1 MLLPMKP
8 TILAAFWLSGAFS
21 LQLPFQWPS
30 TEKPTHYSSLSQE
43 LWPVDLKQ
51 YHGEQVL
58 RVSYGGNEALW
69 ETLAASDEIKFKKWA
84 LHPSQAAVDVQID
97 AHNLQLL
104 EKQFPNLNYL
114 VIIDDLSQKV
124 YETYPKDFTA
134 GNPGARAAA
143 HDEVMEAT
151 RANVLLEIFFRD
163 YRPLETI
170 NQWLDLLAQLFPQL
184 LAIEDIG
191 NTYEGRPYKVVHL
204 SVPDDDVEHHEK
216 KTIVITGGVHAREW
230 ILVSSVLYVIYE
242 MVSLYENSPEE
253 HKVLANLDFL
263 FIPVLNPD
271 GYEYTWTH
279 DRLWRKNRQQ
289 TPDPNCFGID
299 IDHLYDFHWTR
310 STDSECGEEYSGNS
324 PFEAYESRIWDEYLN
339 NTNHNHQIYGY
350 IDLHSYAQ
358 EILYPYA
365 FSCAQQPRDE
375 ENLIE
380 LAYGISKAIR
390 MLLGKYYDVLPACL
404 DRDSDLLPDLGSG
417 SALDYMY
424 HNKAYWAYQLK
435 LRDSGLHG
443 FLLPSKYIEPVGQ
456 EIASGLSYFCRF
468 ILADD

>member
-1 MLLPMKP
+1 MLLALKP
-8 TILAAFWLSGAFS
+8 TLLVIFWTGSALG

-30 TEKPTHYSSLSQE
+30 SENSVHYSSVPPE
-43 LWPVDLKQ
+43 LWPVNLHQ
-51 YHGEQVL
+51 YAGEQVL
-58 RVSYGGNEALW
+58 RVFYADNTALR
-69 ETLAASDEIKFKKWA
+69 ETLANPKEIDLKKWA
-84 LHPSQAAVDVQID
+84 LHPSQAALDVQID
-97 AHNLQLL
+97 LPNLLL
-104 EKQFPNLNYL
+104 LKQQFPSLNYL
-114 VIIDDLSQKV
+114 VIIADLSQKV
-124 YETYPKDFTA
+124 YETYPKDFSSD
-134 GNPGARAAA
+134 GFARAAA

-170 NQWLDLLAQLFPQL
+170 NSWLDLLAQLFPQL
-184 LAIEDIG
+184 LSIEDIG
-191 NTYEGRPYKVVHL
+191 KTYEGRPYKVVHL

-230 ILVSSVLYVIYE
+230 ILISSVLYVIYE
-242 MVSLYENSPEE
+242 MVSFYENSPEE

-271 GYEYTWTH
+271 GYEYTWTL

-299 IDHLYDFHWTR
+299 IDHLYDFHWTH
-310 STDSECGEEYSGNS
+310 STDSACGEEYSGNS

-390 MLLGKYYDVLPACL
+390 MQLGKYYDVLPACI

-443 FLLPSKYIEPVGQ
+443 FLLPSKFIEPVGQ

-468 ILADD
+468 ILTDE